1 MSANKK
7 GTNEHFINAES
18 NNIIIKA
25 DNVRKDYPNITALE
39 NVSFSIRKNEIFCII
54 GPNGAGKSTIVKLL
68 TGQIKLTQGKITIN
82 NLDPILDRKKLVGKF
97 GLVPQE
103 IALYNEL
110 TGREN
115 LTFHARLYNVP
126 KYKLHQKVDEM
137 LEIVG
142 LTERQNDYVG
152 TYSGGM
158 KRRLQLVR
166 ALLHEPNIII
176 LDEPTLGIDVQSRK
190 AIHDYILDLPKQGKT
205 ILLTTNYMEEA
216 ERLADRIVILDTS
229 IIEGPARLP
238 DIQKKIF
245 PESIIEFKTTLD
257 VINSEFFDNF
267 LIKELGG
274 EIILEKQIS
283 EQHKLFQ
290 FVFGTFDLNEILE
303 KFINYT
309 NSHNISIDEFTIK
322 KPTLEDVFLK
332 LTGKEFRD
340 NEN

>member
-1 MSANKK
+1 MLVNKK
-7 GTNEHFINAES
+7 GAREDFVNSGS
-18 NNIIIKA
+18 NNVIIEA
-25 DNVRKDYPNITALE
+25 DNVIKKYPNITALN
-39 NVSFSIRKNEIFCII
+39 NVSFSIHKNEIFCVI

-68 TGQIKLTQGKITIN
+68 TGQIKLTQGSIKIN
-82 NLDPILDRKKLVGKF
+82 NMDPISDRSKLVGIF

-126 KYKLHQKVDEM
+126 KYKIQKRVDEM
-137 LEIVG
+137 LNIVG
-142 LTERQNDYVG
+142 LTERQNDKVG

-166 ALLHEPNIII
+166 ALLHDPQIII

-190 AIHDYILDLPKQGKT
+190 AIHDYILELPKQGKT

-216 ERLADRIVILDTS
+216 ERLADRIIILDSS
-229 IIEGPARLP
+229 IIEGPGRLP
-238 DIQKKIF
+238 DIQTKVF
-245 PESIIEFKTTLD
+245 PNTIIEFKTTID
-257 VINSEFFDNF
+257 VINSEFFNDF
-267 LIKELGG
+267 LIKKLNW

-290 FVFGTFDLNEILE
+290 LIFNTSDLKEILE

-309 NSHNISIDEFTIK
+309 NSHDISIEEFTIK
-322 KPTLEDVFLK
+322 RPTLEDIFLK